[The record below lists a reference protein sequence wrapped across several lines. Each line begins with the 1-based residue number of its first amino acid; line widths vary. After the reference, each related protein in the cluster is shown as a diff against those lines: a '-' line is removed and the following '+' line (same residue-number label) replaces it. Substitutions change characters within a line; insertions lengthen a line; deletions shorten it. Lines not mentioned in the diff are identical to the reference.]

1 MDSRES
7 LVDLVFGKCALVYGR
22 DFAGKWEGM
31 NLAEVKADWIR
42 ELGGWLGRPAAIKY
56 ALEHLPPDKAPN
68 VLQFRALC
76 NGAPAEAPEVFVA
89 IAQTPE
95 QKLAAAEI
103 KRKAIAALKIMGSR
117 RPRAEGDA
125 A

>member
-7 LVDLVFGKCALVYGR
+7 LVDLIFAKCALIYGR

-31 NLAEVKADWIR
+31 NLVEVKADWAR
-42 ELGGWLGRPAAIKY
+42 ELGVWLYRPKAVLH
-56 ALEHLPPDKAPN
+56 ALERLPADRPPN

-76 NGAPAEAPEVFVA
+76 YSASAEPSKQNEE
-89 IAQTPE
+89 IELTPE
-95 QKLAAAEI
+95 QKLAGAEI
-103 KRKAIAALKIMGSR
+103 KSRAVAALKLMGSR
-117 RPRAEGDA
+117 RPREDEA

>member
-7 LVDLVFGKCALVYGR
+7 LVDLIFGKCALVYGR
-22 DFAGKWEGM
+22 DFSGKWEGM

-42 ELGGWLGRPAAIKY
+42 ELGGFLSRPTAVRY
-56 ALEHLPPDKAPN
+56 ALEHLPPDRPPN

-76 NGAPAEAPEVFVA
+76 NAGPTEPAQEPALIE
-89 IAQTPE
+89 QTPE
-95 QKLAAAEI
+95 HRLAAAEVK
-103 KRKAIAALKIMGSR
+103 KRALASLKLISSR
-117 RPRAEGDA
+117 RA